1 MLGAMRAVLSAVNS
15 LLAEP
20 RAKHPPTRV
29 WWDWL
34 VAFVLVVAV
43 LVETIVSD
51 GVVFPVAAAV
61 VGTSMAVATL
71 WRRRHPLLVVTG
83 GFAAI
88 IAVDIAALVV
98 VGEPV
103 VLNTG
108 GIAMLMNLYALYRWG
123 SGREGAIGL
132 GVLTVALIEGLIVK
146 PFGGVANAIALPAV
160 LLVTAQLGWL
170 VRTYYVSQAERRM
183 AIRLTEREQLAREL
197 HDTVAHRVSAI
208 AISAQAGSVH
218 GKSAAPG
225 VLESFD
231 VIEKEAKRAMAEMRW
246 IVSRFRD
253 DDPEYTPP
261 EFSARHCLADIE
273 QLANDSTRPN
283 LHVDFAQA
291 GDLEDLGP
299 SVEATAYR
307 LAQESITNAIR
318 HATNA
323 TAVQVLITGESHAVR
338 LTVSDN
344 GDAPPAPGTRSGYG
358 VLGMTE
364 RVALV
369 GGSLKAG
376 PQPGRGWL
384 VEAVLPRGDNQ

>member
-1 MLGAMRAVLSAVNS
+1 MNS

-20 RAKHPPTRV
+20 RAKDAPERV

-34 VAFVLVVAV
+34 AVAILVPAV
-43 LVETIVSD
+43 IIESIVSD
-51 GVVFPVAAAV
+51 DVVFPIAAAT
-61 VGTSMAVATL
+61 VGTGMAVASL
-71 WRRRHPLLVVTG
+71 WRRSHPLLVVAC
-83 GFAAI
+83 GFGAV
-88 IAVDIAALVV
+88 IAVDIIAMIVV
-98 VGEPV
+98 DEPV

-108 GIAMLMNLYALYRWG
+108 GIAMLMNLFALYRWG

-132 GVLTVALIEGLIVK
+132 GVLTAAIVEGLIVK
-146 PFGGVANAIALPAV
+146 PFDSVANAIALPAV

-170 VRTYYVSQAERRM
+170 IRTYYVSPSQRRT
-183 AIRLTEREQLAREL
+183 AIRLNEREQLAREL

-208 AISAQAGSVH
+208 AVSAQAGSVH

-253 DDPEYTPP
+253 DDPDYSPP
-261 EFSARHCLADIE
+261 EFSARPCLADIE
-273 QLANDSTRPN
+273 QLANDSSRPN
-283 LHVDFAQA
+283 LRVDFERS
-291 GDLEDLGP
+291 GNLDDLGP

-323 TAVQVLITGESHAVR
+323 TSVSVSVAGEPDAVR
-338 LTVSDN
+338 LTVSDD
-344 GDAPPAPGTRSGYG
+344 GDAPPPTSSPSGYG
-358 VLGMTE
+358 VIGMSE

-369 GGSLKAG
+369 GGSLEAG
-376 PQPGRGWL
+376 PQPERGWL
-384 VEAVLPRGDNQ
+384 VQAVLPRGENR

>member
-1 MLGAMRAVLSAVNS
+1 MNS

-20 RAKHPPTRV
+20 RAKDAPERV

-34 VAFVLVVAV
+34 AVAILVPAV
-43 LVETIVSD
+43 IIESIVSD
-51 GVVFPVAAAV
+51 DVVFPIAAAT
-61 VGTSMAVATL
+61 VGTGMAVASL
-71 WRRRHPLLVVTG
+71 WRRSHPLLVVAC
-83 GFAAI
+83 GFGAV
-88 IAVDIAALVV
+88 IAVDIIAMIVV
-98 VGEPV
+98 DEPV

-108 GIAMLMNLYALYRWG
+108 GIAMLMNLFALYRWG

-132 GVLTVALIEGLIVK
+132 GVLTAAIVEGLIVK
-146 PFGGVANAIALPAV
+146 PFDSVANAIALPAV

-170 VRTYYVSQAERRM
+170 IRTYYVSPAQRRT
-183 AIRLTEREQLAREL
+183 AIRLNEREQLAREL

-208 AISAQAGSVH
+208 AVSAQAGSVH

-253 DDPEYTPP
+253 DDPDYSPP
-261 EFSARHCLADIE
+261 EFSARPCLADIE
-273 QLANDSTRPN
+273 QLANDSSRPN
-283 LHVDFAQA
+283 LRVDFERS
-291 GDLEDLGP
+291 GNLDDLGP

-323 TAVQVLITGESHAVR
+323 TSVSVSVAGEPDAVR
-338 LTVSDN
+338 LTVSDD
-344 GDAPPAPGTRSGYG
+344 GDAPPPTSSPSGYG
-358 VLGMTE
+358 VIGMSE

-369 GGSLKAG
+369 GGSLEAG
-376 PQPGRGWL
+376 PQPERGWL
-384 VEAVLPRGDNQ
+384 VQAVLPRGENR